1 MLYKVKE
8 VAKFTGVTIRTL
20 HHYDEIGL
28 VKPDEVTES
37 GHRLYSDDNLKRL
50 QQVLFFR
57 EIGFTLQEIGPI
69 LDRPDFDRRGALA
82 AHKEL
87 LMEQKRR
94 LEELIDTVDR
104 TLQEENGGV
113 PMSKE
118 EMFNGFDMKS
128 IEEHKAKYSQEAK
141 EKYGEE
147 IVTQTERKT
156 DAYTEQDWA
165 RIHARNKEINDKI
178 EGAMDLGPADAQ
190 VQEGVAELRQEITN
204 NYYDCTPEIFRGLA
218 DLYVEDSR
226 FTKNIEKGR
235 TPGYAAF
242 LREAM
247 IIYCDGL
254 K

>member
-57 EIGFTLQEIGPI
+57 EIGFSLQEIGPI

-87 LMEQKRR
+87 LLEQKRR

-104 TLQEENGGV
+104 TLEEENGGMT
-113 PMSKE
+113 MSKE

-141 EKYGEE
+141 EKYGAEM
-147 IVTQTERKT
+147 VTQTERRT

-178 EGAMDLGPADAQ
+178 EGAMDLGPANAQ

-226 FTKNIEKGR
+226 FTNNIEKGR

-247 IIYCDGL
+247 IIYCDSL
-254 K
+254 N